1 MNEKLIGSDLKSI
14 KQALIDYLVDKNKD
28 PDDVQ
33 VTQKLMVAVLP
44 YVILLNE
51 EWTTMEI
58 ADC

>member
-1 MNEKLIGSDLKSI
+1 MIGSDLKSI
-14 KQALIDYLVDKNKD
+14 KQALIDYLIDKNKD
-28 PDDVQ
+28 PEEIQ
-33 VTQKLMVAVLP
+33 VSQKLMVAVLP